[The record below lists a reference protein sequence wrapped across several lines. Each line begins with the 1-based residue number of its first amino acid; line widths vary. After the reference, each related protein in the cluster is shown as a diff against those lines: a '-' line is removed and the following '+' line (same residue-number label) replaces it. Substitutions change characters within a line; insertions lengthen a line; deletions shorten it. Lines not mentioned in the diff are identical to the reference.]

1 MPNPQMDY
9 SFRSD
14 ATKQLMG
21 LGANNELILD
31 DTARDG
37 LADAQALIWSIARV
51 EILTAEILALRATPI
66 EIVAAPGALKAIIVD
81 HVEVFLDFNS
91 TGYVAQANED
101 LSFRYTNASGIE
113 VVAPIDGADFMDQTA
128 DAFAYSPG
136 VETDAAQGF
145 VPVVNAAV
153 VASMNTGEV
162 VTGNSP
168 VFVHLYYRIV
178 NTVLTA

>member
-14 ATKQLMG
+14 ATKQLLG

-31 DTARDG
+31 DTARLG

-51 EILTAEILALRATPI
+51 ELLTAEILVLRATPI

-81 HVEVFLDFNS
+81 HVECFLDFNS
-91 TGYVAQANED
+91 TGYVADAGDD
-101 LSFRYTNASGIE
+101 LSFRYTDESGIE
-113 VVAPIDGADFMDQTA
+113 VVAPIDGADFMDQVA
-128 DAFAYSPG
+128 DEYAYSAG
-136 VETDAAQGF
+136 LVTDAAFGF

-153 VASMNTGEV
+153 VASMNGTEV
-162 VTGNSP
+162 ITGNSP

-178 NTVLTA
+178 STVLTA